1 MIIGIAP
8 VHGDGLLVSDARAEF
23 TLMAK
28 PRTAD
33 CIQKIHYIGPNVIG
47 GFAGSVKLGFRQI
60 AELKKQLGP
69 AKPEYG
75 WNIDQIA
82 GNWLPRLFRSIFDQ
96 SESVE
101 KELASNVLLV
111 AAHPHKTHGG
121 SEEPWM
127 DAVRFCSPHFEPEK
141 GAVNQLVGI
150 GDVSVEFRAIMK
162 EVIKHQFSINMHYQ
176 QQSDQAAAIAGILQ
190 GKHQVGLIRKGESTI
205 VSTDPDLKIADSYG
219 VYIKYCAENHLEPSC
234 AVA

>member
-1 MIIGIAP
+1 MIIGVAP
-8 VHGDGLLVSDARAEF
+8 VYGDGLLISDTRAEF

-28 PRTAD
+28 PRYAD
-33 CIQKIHYIGPNVIG
+33 CIQKIHYVGPNVIA
-47 GFAGSVKLGFRQI
+47 GFSGSVKLGFRQI

-96 SESVE
+96 SEADE
-101 KELASNVLLV
+101 KQLDSNVLLV

-121 SEEPWM
+121 SDEAWM
-127 DAVRFCSPHFEPEK
+127 DAVRFCSPVFEAEK
-141 GAVNQLVGI
+141 SSVNQPIGI
-150 GDVSVEFRAIMK
+150 GILNEEFQATVK
-162 EVIKHQFSINMHYQ
+162 EVLKHQFSIQMLFD
-176 QQSDQAAAIAGILQ
+176 QQSDQAAAIAGIVKGTYQ
-190 GKHQVGLIRKGESTI
+190 IGLINRGKSTI
-205 VSTDPDLKIADSYG
+205 ITTDTDLRVADRYG
-219 VYIKYCAENHLEPSC
+219 AYIKYCAENHLEPAC